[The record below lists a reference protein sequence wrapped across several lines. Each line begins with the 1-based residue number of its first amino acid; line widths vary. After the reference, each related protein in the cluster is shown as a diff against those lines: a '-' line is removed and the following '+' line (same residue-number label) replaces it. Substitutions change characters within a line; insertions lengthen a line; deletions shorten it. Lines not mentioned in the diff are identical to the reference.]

1 MKIMEQ
7 LVVLLPSLSLI
18 SALLIQPLSGTL
30 GRTVSRISVAT
41 GTATFLV
48 AAILLGLILSGQEV
62 TRVAAG
68 VTWGSLLFD
77 PLSVLMSVLI
87 AGISLLV
94 KIYSVRYMAEEAGYA
109 RFFVLLD
116 LMTAALLVMVTAG
129 DLITLLISWHL
140 IGVLLYF
147 LLGQDTRSKSAYR
160 YGFWTFITYRFGD
173 LPLLLAAAVLF
184 HTFHSWSLPEIF
196 AELAANPDTTTV
208 LDLPVSEVVGA
219 LIAMSAFARSAQFL
233 LHTWLPYTMDG
244 PTPVSALMHAGIVNA
259 GGFLINRFAPVF
271 AYTDNVLHWVFIVG
285 LFTAVI
291 GSVLMLSQHDIKK
304 SLGYSTMGQMGFM
317 IMECGV
323 GAFSLAIFHLIA
335 HGLFKGTLFLGAG
348 GIISEARHDDGVPK
362 DDLYTF
368 IVERRPARNRQPW
381 LLMAIVTL
389 AIPVVVLLLSHLL
402 VAPNLF
408 QKQGAIILLF
418 FGWVTGAQLLF
429 ATYHMRSENP
439 WRLVAL
445 IVFSFTVVVIGYTL
459 ISHAFDVF
467 LYPDPDFGTRLY
479 RAAGID
485 VSWFVILVVFASVVI
500 VLGWLRAYY
509 SERSRGGQ
517 WRSANQWWRNFYN
530 LVWREFHILDIYT
543 GLTRNLLAASA
554 RINVWLRWG

>member
-1 MKIMEQ
+1 MDQ
-7 LVVLLPSLSLI
+7 LAVLLPSLPLV
-18 SALLIQPLSGTL
+18 SAVFTHLL
-30 GRTVSRISVAT
+30 GRQLGRGVSRISVA
-41 GTATFLV
+41 GGAISVLI
-48 AAILLGLILSGQEV
+48 AALLLGSVLSGQE
-62 TRVAAG
+62 TSHLALAG
-68 VTWGSLLFD
+68 SWGSLIFD
-77 PLSVLMSVLI
+77 PLSVLMGLLI

-94 KIYSVRYMAEEAGYA
+94 RIYSVRYMAEEAGYA

-116 LMTAALLVMVTAG
+116 LMTAALLLMVAAG
-129 DLITLLISWHL
+129 DLVTLLISWHL

-147 LLGQDTRSKSAYR
+147 LLGQDTRSRSAYR

-184 HTFHSWSLPEIF
+184 HTFDTWSLHEIF
-196 AELAANPDTTTV
+196 AALAANPQTTTFF
-208 LDLPVSEVVGA
+208 DLPVSEVVAA
-219 LIAMSAFARSAQFL
+219 LIALSAFARSAQFL

-271 AYTDNVLHWVFIVG
+271 AYTEHTLHWVFIVG

-335 HGLFKGTLFLGAG
+335 HGLFKGTLFLSAG
-348 GIISEARHDDGVPK
+348 GIIGKARHEDGVPK

-381 LLMAIVTL
+381 LLMAAITL
-389 AIPVVVLLLSHLL
+389 AIPVAVLLLSHLA

-408 QKQGAIILLF
+408 QKQGAIVLLF

-429 ATYHMRSENP
+429 ATYNMQSQNP

-445 IVFSFTVVVIGYTL
+445 IVFSFIVVVIGYTL

-467 LYPDPDFGTRLY
+467 LYPDPDFGDKLFK
-479 RAAGID
+479 AAGID
-485 VSWFVILVVFASVVI
+485 FSWFVVLVVFASAVI

-509 SERSRGGQ
+509 TERSQRGR
-517 WRSANQWWRNFYN
+517 WRSPSHWWRNFYA

>member
-1 MKIMEQ
+1 MDQ
-7 LVVLLPSLSLI
+7 LVVLLPTIPLV
-18 SALLIQPLSGTL
+18 SALLTHLLGGVL
-30 GRTVSRISVAT
+30 GRSVSRISVAG
-41 GTATFLV
+41 GTASFLI
-48 AAILLGLILSGQEV
+48 ASILLGSVLSGHEV
-62 TRVAAG
+62 SHVAAG
-68 VTWGSLLFD
+68 DSWGSLLFD
-77 PLSVLMSVLI
+77 PLSVLMGLLI

-94 KIYSVRYMAEEAGYA
+94 RIYSVRYMAEEMGYA

-116 LMTAALLVMVTAG
+116 LMTAALLIMVAAG
-129 DLITLLISWHL
+129 DLVTLLISWHL

-147 LLGQDTRSKSAYR
+147 LLGQDTCSTSAYR

-173 LPLLLAAAVLF
+173 LPLVLAAVVLF
-184 HTFHSWSLPEIF
+184 HTFHTWSLPEIF
-196 AELAANPDTTTV
+196 AALAADPDTTTFY
-208 LDLPVSEVVGA
+208 DLPVSEVVGG

-285 LFTAVI
+285 VFTAVI

-323 GAFSLAIFHLIA
+323 GAFSLAVFHLIA
-335 HGLFKGTLFLGAG
+335 HGLFKGTLFLSAG
-348 GIISEARHDDGVPK
+348 GIIGEARQDDGVPK

-381 LLMAIVTL
+381 LLMAGITL
-389 AIPVVVLLLSHLL
+389 AIPVLVLLLSHLL

-429 ATYHMRSENP
+429 ATYNMRSENP
-439 WRLVAL
+439 WRLIAL
-445 IVFSFTVVVIGYTL
+445 IVFSFTIVVIGYTL
-459 ISHAFDVF
+459 ISHAFDIF

-479 RAAGID
+479 KAAGID
-485 VSWFVILVVFASVVI
+485 FSWFVILVVFASAAI

-509 SERSRGGQ
+509 TERGQ
-517 WRSANQWWRNFYN
+517 AGRWRATSHWWRNFYS

-543 GLTRNLLAASA
+543 GLTRSVLAASA
-554 RINVWLRWG
+554 RVNVWLRWG

>member
-1 MKIMEQ
+1 MDQ
-7 LVVLLPSLSLI
+7 LVVLLPAVPLM
-18 SALLIQPLSGTL
+18 SALLTHLLNGRL
-30 GRTVSRISVAT
+30 GRNVSQISVAGGVVAFLT
-41 GTATFLV
+41 SATLM
-48 AAILLGLILSGQEV
+48 GLILSGQEV
-62 TRVAAG
+62 SRLAADG
-68 VTWGSLLFD
+68 SWGSLLFD
-77 PLSVLMSVLI
+77 PLSVLMGLLI

-94 KIYSVRYMAEEAGYA
+94 RIYSVRYMAEEAGYV

-116 LMTAALLVMVTAG
+116 LMTAALLVMVAAG
-129 DLITLLISWHL
+129 DLITLLIAWHL

-147 LLGQDTRSKSAYR
+147 LLGHDTRSKSAYR
-160 YGFWTFITYRFGD
+160 YSFWTFITYRFGD
-173 LPLLLAAAVLF
+173 LPLLLAAVVLF
-184 HTFHSWSLPEIF
+184 HTYHTWSMPEIF
-196 AELAANPDTTTV
+196 AALAADPHATTF

-271 AYTDNVLHWVFIVG
+271 AYTDDVLHWVFVVG

-317 IMECGV
+317 IMECGL

-348 GIISEARHDDGVPK
+348 GIIGEARHDDGVPK

-368 IVERRPARNRQPW
+368 IVERRLAQNRQPW
-381 LLMAIVTL
+381 LLMAGITL
-389 AIPVVVLLLSHLL
+389 AIPVAVLLLSHLL

-429 ATYHMRSENP
+429 ATYNMRSENP
-439 WRLVAL
+439 WRLVGL
-445 IVFSFTVVVIGYTL
+445 IVISFTIVVIGYTL

-467 LYPDPDFGTRLY
+467 LYPDPDLGAMLY

-485 VSWFVILVVFASVVI
+485 YGWFVALVVFASAVI

-509 SERSRGGQ
+509 TERSGQ
-517 WRSANQWWRNFYN
+517 WQSPGHWWRNFYA

-543 GLTRNLLAASA
+543 GLTHGLLAASA
-554 RINVWLRWG
+554 RVNVWLRWG

>member
-1 MKIMEQ
+1 MDQ
-7 LVVLLPSLSLI
+7 LAVLLPSLSLF
-18 SALLIQPLSGTL
+18 SALLTHLLSNTL
-30 GRTVSRISVAT
+30 GRSVSRISVAF
-41 GTATFLV
+41 ATLSFLV
-48 AAILLGLILSGQEV
+48 AAVLLSATLSGHESSQ
-62 TRVAAG
+62 VALG
-68 VTWGSLLFD
+68 GSWGSLLLD
-77 PLSVLMSVLI
+77 PLSVLMGLLI

-94 KIYSVRYMAEEAGYA
+94 RIYSVRYMAEEAGYG

-116 LMTAALLVMVTAG
+116 LMTAALLIMVAAG
-129 DLITLLISWHL
+129 DLISLLIAWHL

-173 LPLLLAAAVLF
+173 LPLVLAAAVLF
-184 HTFHSWSLPEIF
+184 HTFHTWSLPEIF
-196 AELAANPDTTTV
+196 AALAANPDTKT
-208 LDLPVSEVVGA
+208 LLELPVSEVVGA

-323 GAFSLAIFHLIA
+323 GAFSLAVFHLIA
-335 HGLFKGTLFLGAG
+335 HGLFKGTLFLSAG
-348 GIISEARHDDGVPK
+348 GIIGEARHDDGVPK

-381 LLMAIVTL
+381 LLMAAVTL
-389 AIPVVVLLLSHLL
+389 AIPVAVLLFSHLL
-402 VAPNLF
+402 VAPDLF

-429 ATYHMRSENP
+429 ATYNMRSENP
-439 WRLVAL
+439 WRLVTL

-467 LYPDPDFGTRLY
+467 LYPDPDFGTKLY
-479 RAAGID
+479 QAAGID
-485 VSWFVILVVFASVVI
+485 FSWFVILVTIASAVI

-509 SERSRGGQ
+509 TDRNRLGRWQQPSH
-517 WRSANQWWRNFYN
+517 WWRNFYV

-543 GLTRNLLAASA
+543 GLTRGLLAASA
-554 RINVWLRWG
+554 RLNVWLRWG